1 MKKTI
6 ALLAACVLAAS
17 VFAGCGNNN
26 ASSAAESTTAAAA
39 EEATTVAAAA
49 ASEEDAIA
57 GEWQTASF
65 VDAEGTEYTVAEY
78 ADLNGVEA
86 TTLEIKYTFDGNG
99 KTTCTGLGTTVEGTY
114 TFDGTT
120 VKLTDPS
127 GSLDQTASS
136 SGDSSPSELKLV
148 DGKLVIVGAEYMSF
162 VKQ

>member
-1 MKKTI
+1 MKKVCKSMLVVFI
-6 ALLAACVLAAS
+6 AVFMVLAVTACGGSGSGAPSIVGTWKMQFDSSKLPEEQKAQAS
-17 VFAGCGNNN
+17 MYEALMGAMDMSLTFSDNGKVSIN
-26 ASSAAESTTAAAA
+26 ASAMGQSSSA
-39 EEATTVAAAA
+39 
-49 ASEEDAIA
+49 
-57 GEWQTASF
+57 
-65 VDAEGTEYTVAEY
+65 
-78 ADLNGVEA
+78 
-86 TTLEIKYTFDGNG
+86 
-99 KTTCTGLGTTVEGTY
+99 EGTY

>member
-1 MKKTI
+1 MKKTRLMTL
-6 ALLAACVLAAS
+6 LLALAMVLAMSQIAM
-17 VFAGCGNNN
+17 
-26 ASSAAESTTAAAA
+26 AEPYT
-39 EEATTVAAAA
+39 
-49 ASEEDAIA
+49 
-57 GEWQTASF
+57 
-65 VDAEGTEYTVAEY
+65 AEG
-78 ADLNGVEA
+78 
-86 TTLEIKYTFDGNG
+86 
-99 KTTCTGLGTTVEGTY
+99 GTY